1 MDCHSAWDQSRLA
14 TSQGIKAIC
23 KRSKHLSPHVQ
34 RYRFTIAATALL
46 LGFAIASDSC
56 WHALDDTWRDWLG
69 FAPTN
74 LLDFKWQRF
83 LTSLLLTA
91 GGWKF
96 MASILMLILCAGMTE
111 RLYGTFATM
120 KLFLTCHLTVLAGL
134 SVALLLVATFNSSP
148 SILALTN
155 GHDVGP
161 SAGYYGCLGAI
172 LMWLPLLR
180 RRSAF
185 LCVLS
190 ILLIRLIISVG
201 HLPEGATVVSADVAH
216 LLALPLG
223 ASLTWLGYIVPC
235 AEAKTLRPSLPSD

>member
-1 MDCHSAWDQSRLA
+1 
-14 TSQGIKAIC
+14 
-23 KRSKHLSPHVQ
+23 
-34 RYRFTIAATALL
+34 
-46 LGFAIASDSC
+46 
-56 WHALDDTWRDWLG
+56 
-69 FAPTN
+69 
-74 LLDFKWQRF
+74 
-83 LTSLLLTA
+83 
-91 GGWKF
+91 
-96 MASILMLILCAGMTE
+96 MASILMLILCTFMTE

-120 KLFLTCHLTVLAGL
+120 KVFLTCHLTVLAAL
-134 SVALLLVATFNSSP
+134 SVALLLLTTFNSSP
-148 SILALTN
+148 STLALTN

-190 ILLIRLIISVG
+190 ILLIRLIISVR

-223 ASLTWLGYIVPC
+223 ASLTRLGYIVPG
-235 AEAKTLRPSLPSD
+235 AEAKTLRPSLPSDCKTEENIPPMVGDKTDSKPRGR

>member
-1 MDCHSAWDQSRLA
+1 M
-14 TSQGIKAIC
+14 
-23 KRSKHLSPHVQ
+23 
-34 RYRFTIAATALL
+34 
-46 LGFAIASDSC
+46 
-56 WHALDDTWRDWLG
+56 DDTWRDWLG

-83 LTSLLLTA
+83 LTSSLLTA

-96 MASILMLILCAGMTE
+96 MASILMLTLCAGMTE

-120 KLFLTCHLTVLAGL
+120 KLFLTCHLTVLAAL

-155 GHDVGP
+155 AHDVGP

-172 LMWLPLLR
+172 LMWLPLIS
-180 RRSAF
+180 RRSVF

-235 AEAKTLRPSLPSD
+235 TKSKILRPRLPSDCKSKESNPPLNGEKTDSKTADR